1 MRRSTGATTIAS
13 TSRTLTVTCSSSWAT
28 VHSSARRRPSRGW
41 GPAGRGALIH
51 GEDVVDAETKSGSW
65 VGKPMRRRED
75 RTLITGRGRFV
86 DDLGVAGVRHLVL
99 ARSPHA
105 RARIRSLDTSAAR
118 ALPGVVAVITAAD
131 LGPIG
136 PIPLMRLV
144 PGTVVPDYPVL
155 AAGVVRAQGIPVA
168 AVVADSPYAAL
179 DAVERIVVDYE
190 PLDGVAD
197 PDTALSAGAPQAVE
211 VSRDNRAMAIAWRHG
226 DAERAFRDA
235 AHRVTVT
242 VQQQRLAGVPMEP
255 RGVLAR
261 WDPSTDELTVWTS
274 TQAPFRIRSSLA
286 RMLGLDEARIRV
298 IAPDVGGGFG
308 VKGGPYR
315 EEVLVAVLA
324 RRLGQPVKWISTRA
338 EDLLTANH
346 GRGGRATGELALDAD
361 GRIRGLRARIR
372 QPLGVFTTTP
382 PVGAYRGAGR
392 PEAAY
397 LIERLVDEAARTL
410 KLDPAEL
417 RRRNLI
423 PPERF
428 PFKTATGQV
437 YDSGDYPAL
446 FERTLAAADYTGLR
460 RAQAARRARGEIVG
474 IGVAAYVEP
483 SGLGWESGLIRVEQ
497 TGAVLAITGSSAH
510 GQGHETTFAQIVA
523 DELGVAPDAVTVR
536 HGDTL
541 GAPQGI
547 GTFGSRSVALG
558 GSALALASR
567 DVREKARGLAASLLE
582 AGAGDV
588 VAVDGGFGVVG
599 APGRHV
605 TLARVAEFAYRGQG
619 LPPGSEPGLEATRFF
634 SPEGEVWSAG
644 AFVVAIRIDR
654 DTGTVTPER
663 IVWIDDAGTIIN
675 PLLADGQLE
684 GSLAQGWGQAMME
697 EVALDPGGQMLSGT
711 LMDYAIPRA
720 DDVPHAEIGHAH
732 SPSPRNPLGAK
743 GIGEAGTIG
752 IPPAMVSAVVD
763 ALSPFGVSHLDMP
776 LTPERIWRALSA
788 GR

>member
-1 MRRSTGATTIAS
+1 M
-13 TSRTLTVTCSSSWAT
+13 
-28 VHSSARRRPSRGW
+28 
-41 GPAGRGALIH
+41 
-51 GEDVVDAETKSGSW
+51 DAETKSGSW

-75 RTLITGRGRFV
+75 RTLITGSGRFV

-99 ARSPHA
+99 VRSPHA
-105 RARIRSLDTSAAR
+105 HARIRSIDTSAAR
-118 ALPGVVAVITAAD
+118 VLPGVVAVVTAAD

-144 PGTVVPDYPVL
+144 PGTVVPDYPIL
-155 AAGVVRAQGIPVA
+155 AARVVRAQGIPVA

-179 DAVERIVVDYE
+179 DAADRVAVDYE

-197 PDTALSAGAPQAVE
+197 PDTALAAGAPQAVE

-255 RGVLAR
+255 RGALAR
-261 WDPSTDELTVWTS
+261 WDASTDELTVWTS

-315 EEVLVAVLA
+315 EEVLVAWLA

-338 EDLLTANH
+338 EDLLTTNH

-372 QPLGVFTTTP
+372 QPLGPTLAVTVGGTPLNYGRCLPGPYLVEHVDIESVGVFTTTP

-446 FERTLAAADYTGLR
+446 FERTLAEADYAGLR

-474 IGVAAYVEP
+474 IGIAAYVEP
-483 SGLGWESGLIRVEQ
+483 SGLGWESGLIRVET

-523 DELGVAPDAVTVR
+523 DELGVAPEAVTVR
-536 HGDTL
+536 HGDTH

-547 GTFGSRSVALG
+547 GTFGSRSTALG
-558 GSALALASR
+558 GSALALAAR
-567 DVREKARGLAASLLE
+567 DVREKARRLAASMLE
-582 AGAGDV
+582 AAVDDV
-588 VAVDGGFGVVG
+588 VAVEGGFGVVG
-599 APGRHV
+599 APGRTV
-605 TLARVAEFAYRGQG
+605 ALARVAEFAYRGQG
-619 LPPGSEPGLEATRFF
+619 LPPGTEPGLEATRFF

-644 AFVVAIRIDR
+644 AFVVSIRIDR

-697 EVALDPGGQMLSGT
+697 EIALDPGGQMLSGT

-720 DDVPHAEIGHAH
+720 DDVPHAEISHAH

-743 GIGEAGTIG
+743 GLGEAGTIG

-776 LTPERIWRALSA
+776 LTPERIWRAISA

>member
-1 MRRSTGATTIAS
+1 M
-13 TSRTLTVTCSSSWAT
+13 
-28 VHSSARRRPSRGW
+28 
-41 GPAGRGALIH
+41 
-51 GEDVVDAETKSGSW
+51 DAESKSGRW

-75 RTLITGRGRFV
+75 RTLVTGRGRFV
-86 DDLGVAGVRHLVL
+86 DDLAVAAVRHLAL

-105 RARIRSLDTSAAR
+105 HARIRSIDTSAAR

-168 AVVADSPYAAL
+168 AVVAESPYIAL
-179 DAVERIVVDYE
+179 DAVERIKVDYE

-197 PDTALSAGAPQAVE
+197 PDTALAAGAPQAVE

-235 AHRVTVT
+235 AHRVTLT
-242 VQQQRLAGVPMEP
+242 VQQQRLAGVPMET
-255 RGVLAR
+255 RGALAR
-261 WDPSTDELTVWTS
+261 WDPSTDELTLWTS

-324 RRLGQPVKWISTRA
+324 KRLGQPVKWISTRA
-338 EDLLTANH
+338 EDLLTTNH

-361 GRIRGLRARIR
+361 GRIKGLRARIR
-372 QPLGVFTTTP
+372 QPLGPTLAVTVGGTPLNYGRCLPGPYLVEHVDIESVGVFTNTP

-423 PPERF
+423 PAEKF

-446 FERTLAAADYTGLR
+446 FERTLAAADYAGLR
-460 RAQAARRARGEIVG
+460 KAQAARRARGEIVG
-474 IGVAAYVEP
+474 VGVATYVEP
-483 SGLGWESGLIRVEQ
+483 SGLGWESGLIRVET

-523 DELGVAPDAVTVR
+523 DELGVPPEAVTVR
-536 HGDTL
+536 HGDTH

-547 GTFGSRSVALG
+547 GTFGSRSTALG
-558 GSALALASR
+558 GSALALAAR
-567 DVREKARGLAASLLE
+567 DVREKARRLAASMLE
-582 AGAGDV
+582 AAVDDV

-599 APGRHV
+599 APGRTV
-605 TLARVAEFAYRGQG
+605 ALARVAEFAYRGQG

-644 AFVVAIRIDR
+644 AFVVSIRIDR

-697 EVALDPGGQMLSGT
+697 EIALDPGGQMLSGT

-732 SPSPRNPLGAK
+732 STSPRNPLGAK

-752 IPPAMVSAVVD
+752 IPPVMVSAVVD